1 MARDSEFT
9 VGVVWELT
17 VPLLLRLACRDDIEA
32 EIARYREEPDRDEDS
47 AAWFAWTRRLCD
59 DAEREERRL
68 RLLSSNRWLWLLSI
82 STVLVAAL
90 IAFLVSVMITSCPP
104 CGAGGAVIPYVPG
117 DEVMDTAWPV
127 ENAGSAGGM
136 GYGR

>member
-1 MARDSEFT
+1 MARDPEFT
-9 VGVVWELT
+9 VGVIWELT
-17 VPLLLRLACRDDIEA
+17 APLLLRLACRDGIAA
-32 EIARYREEPDRDEDS
+32 ETARYREEPDRDEDP
-47 AAWFAWTRRLCD
+47 AAWFAWARRLLD
-59 DAEREERRL
+59 DAEKEERRL

-117 DEVMDTAWPV
+117 DEVMDTIWPV
-127 ENAGSAGGM
+127 EDTRDTGC
-136 GYGR
+136 GR